1 MFGRVL
7 GFLGSKFGFAVRV
20 YFRVSFCFVGI
31 WFLKDVEFF
40 VLGVGLGCLKF
51 GRIQSFLG
59 FRGLLQLGYIL
70 GLVTVVESLGYF
82 GV

>member
-1 MFGRVL
+1 MCKGCRV
-7 GFLGSKFGFAVRV
+7 
-20 YFRVSFCFVGI
+20 
-31 WFLKDVEFF
+31 FF

-51 GRIQSFLG
+51 GRIQSCLG

-70 GLVTVVESLGYF
+70 GLVTVVESLGYY